1 MWKCKICGEEVLRF
15 NVVVEAYRIDKN
27 YDEVERNDSFDDST
41 DEMYYEC
48 TECGESNIEDGDV
61 KLEYIAKWVD

>member
-15 NVVVEAYRIDKN
+15 NVVVEAYRIDEN
-27 YDEVERNDSFDDST
+27 YDEVERDDSFDDST

-48 TECGESNIEDGDV
+48 IECGESNREDGDV